1 MAAERPFF
9 LLLRS
14 RRAWFRRQS
23 FALYLRYAH
32 ALGVALM
39 FFGLLLVER
48 PALLAEPI
56 LHFWRAPG
64 GLAANAGWAAAW
76 LGCVYVWVRIHRDS
90 VAGGAMAAFSRSLPG
105 AISVLPL
112 VDALML
118 LAALQLFL
126 LPAGLA
132 AWTVAREGGAGML
145 FPARAALLA
154 ALTLA
159 TARCALGGV
168 PRLAWLVLAGCL
180 VLCGAG
186 MLGAAEPWAMPAA
199 ALVVGAGV
207 LRVLASGVPAPA
219 GGAASVAPPAPEG
232 PGAGFLLRLLCIVLA
247 RRHPHAAL
255 PRLALAA
262 AILAACLWMIF
273 GVGKHAESEA
283 FVQVACWLAIAV
295 MSGFFY
301 LFWSTRQPLTPFL
314 HTLPHGVLRMA
325 LAEQL
330 LVAGATALLFGAA
343 WAACLLQPVH
353 GAQVAGQLLRH
364 GAAALCV
371 LPLLG
376 LPVIQRRE
384 DGMLLKIPILVA
396 SFLLLG

>member
-76 LGCVYVWVRIHRDS
+76 LGCVYVWVRIHRDC

-112 VDALML
+112 VDAVML

-159 TARCALGGV
+159 TARCALGGA

-186 MLGAAEPWAMPAA
+186 MLGAAEPWAMTAA

-207 LRVLASGVPAPA
+207 LRVLAPAPDSCF
-219 GGAASVAPPAPEG
+219 GCYASCW
-232 PGAGFLLRLLCIVLA
+232 R
-247 RRHPHAAL
+247 
-255 PRLALAA
+255 A
-262 AILAACLWMIF
+262 AIRMRRCRASHWRPPSWLPAC
-273 GVGKHAESEA
+273 G
-283 FVQVACWLAIAV
+283 
-295 MSGFFY
+295 
-301 LFWSTRQPLTPFL
+301 
-314 HTLPHGVLRMA
+314 
-325 LAEQL
+325 
-330 LVAGATALLFGAA
+330 
-343 WAACLLQPVH
+343 
-353 GAQVAGQLLRH
+353 
-364 GAAALCV
+364 
-371 LPLLG
+371 
-376 LPVIQRRE
+376 
-384 DGMLLKIPILVA
+384 
-396 SFLLLG
+396 